1 MVDNVEQS
9 FRVIGKPAPR
19 IDGAGKVTGAGK
31 YALDHSIAGSL
42 VMVYL
47 RSTVPHAKIKKID
60 TSDALKIPGVHAILT
75 GEDLEG
81 LLTGNFYRDE
91 PVIASW
97 DMIRFIGDKVAAILA
112 DDKDI
117 ADKAKQAIR
126 VEYISAP
133 AEFSAVRSSNPNSRL
148 IHPDFFDYARIV
160 PTDELSNV
168 YGHMKHYI
176 GDMNTGREEADLFVE
191 QKFVTQRTHQGYLEP
206 HGCQVWIDAETG
218 DVNIWVASQHPM
230 QVRNE
235 IARLASLP
243 RESVIVH
250 PSFLGGS
257 FGGKSDAT
265 GVFVCYLFAKLVGRP
280 VKYVMEYSEELSAMN
295 PRSDSEIHIS
305 AGVKLDGSIV
315 SWEVEAYFNTGAYS
329 AYAPVPP
336 MGGLLVMEM
345 VNSYSIPNIKIDSY
359 QVYTNTAPTGY
370 FRGPG
375 IVQGTF
381 AAESHM
387 DIIADKLNIDPVV
400 LRSKNILS
408 KSKDILKSG
417 SSWAP
422 VKDEKDPLYQN
433 IKFKEI
439 IDTAIEKSSFY
450 SSKEPFIGRGI
461 AIHDESEIG
470 LDGHAAVSIASDGL
484 IIASTAMPDMGG
496 GLYHVLA
503 QVVAEA
509 LNVPLSDVRVVPWS
523 SQESPPDGGA
533 GAQRGSRVISI
544 AGHLASQDLIKK
556 AKDMSSEL
564 FGWDQDGLQVEQGQV
579 INTVNSESVSF
590 ADLVSR
596 IPDGL
601 TGYGDTKEAP
611 SSPFTSFAVHVAEV
625 EVDPDTGE
633 VSLLKYIAVHETGTI
648 LNPVGFNGQIEGGI
662 VQGIGQA
669 LTEIIQL
676 EDGQVINPSLA
687 EYKLPTVKDIPEL
700 SIHVIESPEGNGP
713 YKIRG
718 IGDMPIS
725 LPSAAIANA
734 IFDATKVR
742 VTELPINASEIYT
755 ALNKEEKL

>member
-295 PRSDSEIHIS
+295 PRSDSEIH
-305 AGVKLDGSIV
+305 
-315 SWEVEAYFNTGAYS
+315 
-329 AYAPVPP
+329 
-336 MGGLLVMEM
+336 M
-345 VNSYSIPNIKIDSY
+345 
-359 QVYTNTAPTGY
+359 
-370 FRGPG
+370 
-375 IVQGTF
+375 
-381 AAESHM
+381 
-387 DIIADKLNIDPVV
+387 
-400 LRSKNILS
+400 
-408 KSKDILKSG
+408 
-417 SSWAP
+417 
-422 VKDEKDPLYQN
+422 
-433 IKFKEI
+433 
-439 IDTAIEKSSFY
+439 
-450 SSKEPFIGRGI
+450 
-461 AIHDESEIG
+461 SEIRWIHCFLG
-470 LDGHAAVSIASDGL
+470 GRSI
-484 IIASTAMPDMGG
+484 
-496 GLYHVLA
+496 
-503 QVVAEA
+503 
-509 LNVPLSDVRVVPWS
+509 
-523 SQESPPDGGA
+523 
-533 GAQRGSRVISI
+533 
-544 AGHLASQDLIKK
+544 
-556 AKDMSSEL
+556 
-564 FGWDQDGLQVEQGQV
+564 F
-579 INTVNSESVSF
+579 
-590 ADLVSR
+590 
-596 IPDGL
+596 
-601 TGYGDTKEAP
+601 
-611 SSPFTSFAVHVAEV
+611 
-625 EVDPDTGE
+625 
-633 VSLLKYIAVHETGTI
+633 
-648 LNPVGFNGQIEGGI
+648 
-662 VQGIGQA
+662 
-669 LTEIIQL
+669 
-676 EDGQVINPSLA
+676 
-687 EYKLPTVKDIPEL
+687 
-700 SIHVIESPEGNGP
+700 
-713 YKIRG
+713 
-718 IGDMPIS
+718 
-725 LPSAAIANA
+725 
-734 IFDATKVR
+734 
-742 VTELPINASEIYT
+742 
-755 ALNKEEKL
+755 

>member
-1 MVDNVEQS
+1 MVDKIEP
-9 FRVIGKPAPR
+9 FRVIGKVAPR
-19 IDGAGKVTGAGK
+19 VDGVGKVTGGGK
-31 YALDHSIAGSL
+31 YALDYSMPDSL

-47 RSTVPHAKIKKID
+47 RSTVPHAKITKID
-60 TSDALKIPGVHAILT
+60 ISDALKIPGVHSILT
-75 GEDLEG
+75 GEDLKG

-97 DMIRFIGDKVAAILA
+97 DMVRFIGDKIAAVLA

-117 ADKAKQAIR
+117 AEKAKQAIK
-126 VEYISAP
+126 VEYDSVP
-133 AEFSAVRSSNPNSRL
+133 AEFSAVLSSKPDARL
-148 IHPDFFDYARIV
+148 IHPEFPSYARIV
-160 PTDELSNV
+160 PIDELTNV

-176 GDMNTGREEADLFVE
+176 GDTETDRAEADLIVE
-191 QKFVTQRTHQGYLEP
+191 HKFVTQRTHQGYLEP
-206 HGCQVWIDAETG
+206 HGCQVWIDSETG
-218 DVNIWVASQHPM
+218 NVNVWVASQHPM

-235 IARLASLP
+235 VARLANLP

-250 PSFLGGS
+250 PSLLGGS
-257 FGGKSDAT
+257 FGGISDAT
-265 GVFVCYLFAKLVGRP
+265 GVFVCYLFAKSVGKP
-280 VKYVMEYSEELSAMN
+280 VKYVMEYSEELSAMD
-295 PRSDSEIHIS
+295 PRSDSEIHLS

-315 SWEVEAYFNTGAYS
+315 SWDVEAYFNTGAYS

-345 VNSYSIPNIKIDSY
+345 VNSYAIPNVKIDSY

-387 DIIADKLNIDPVV
+387 DIIADELNMDPVDI
-400 LRSKNILS
+400 RSKNILS
-408 KSKDILKSG
+408 NSQDILKSG

-422 VKDEKDPLYQN
+422 VKDENDPLYQT
-433 IKFKEI
+433 IKFKEV
-439 IDTAIEKSSFY
+439 IDTAIDKSSFY
-450 SSKEPFIGRGI
+450 SPKTPYIGRGF

-470 LDGHAAVSIASDGL
+470 LDGHAAVSITPDGS
-484 IIASTAMPDMGG
+484 IIASTNMPDMGG
-496 GLYHVLA
+496 GLHHVLA
-503 QVVAEA
+503 QVVAEG
-509 LNVPLSDVRVVPWS
+509 LKVPLNAVRVVPWS

-556 AKDMSSEL
+556 SKDMASEL
-564 FGWDQDGLQVEQGQV
+564 FGWNEEALEVEEGRV
-579 INTVNSESVSF
+579 INSGNGDSVSF
-590 ADLVSR
+590 AELVSR
-596 IPDGL
+596 VPEGL
-601 TGYGDTKEAP
+601 TGSGDTKEAP
-611 SSPFTSFAVHVAEV
+611 SSPFT
-625 EVDPDTGE
+625 
-633 VSLLKYIAVHETGTI
+633 
-648 LNPVGFNGQIEGGI
+648 GQIEGGI

-676 EDGQVINPSLA
+676 DEGQVINPSLA
-687 EYKLPTVKDIPEL
+687 EYKLPTVRDIPEL
-700 SIHVIESPEGNGP
+700 SVHVIESPEGNGP

-718 IGDMPIS
+718 IGDMSIS

-742 VTELPINASEIYT
+742 VTELPIDASSIYS
-755 ALNKEEKL
+755 AING

>member
-1 MVDNVEQS
+1 MVDKVEP
-9 FRVIGKPAPR
+9 FRVIGKVAPR
-19 IDGAGKVTGAGK
+19 VDGVGKVTGGGK
-31 YALDHSIAGSL
+31 YALDYSMPDSL

-47 RSTVPHAKIKKID
+47 RSTVPHAKITKID
-60 TSDALKIPGVHAILT
+60 ISDALKIPGVHSILT
-75 GEDLEG
+75 GEDLKG

-97 DMIRFIGDKVAAILA
+97 DMVRFIGDKVAAVLA

-117 ADKAKQAIR
+117 AEKAKQAIK
-126 VEYISAP
+126 VEYDSVP
-133 AEFSAVRSSNPNSRL
+133 AEFSAVLSSKPDARL
-148 IHPDFFDYARIV
+148 IHPEFPSYARIV
-160 PTDELSNV
+160 PIDELTNV

-176 GDMNTGREEADLFVE
+176 GDTETGRAEADLIVE
-191 QKFVTQRTHQGYLEP
+191 HKFVTQRTHQGYLEP
-206 HGCQVWIDAETG
+206 HGCQVWIDSETG
-218 DVNIWVASQHPM
+218 NVNVWVASQHPM

-235 IARLASLP
+235 VARLANLQ

-250 PSFLGGS
+250 PSLLGGS

-265 GVFVCYLFAKLVGRP
+265 GVFVCYLFAKSVGKP
-280 VKYVMEYSEELSAMN
+280 VKYVMEYSEELSAMD
-295 PRSDSEIHIS
+295 PRSESEIHIS

-315 SWEVEAYFNTGAYS
+315 SWDVEAYFNTGAYS

-345 VNSYSIPNIKIDSY
+345 VNSYAIPNVKIDSY
-359 QVYTNTAPTGY
+359 QVYTNTVPTGY

-387 DIIADKLNIDPVV
+387 DIIADRLNMDPVHI
-400 LRSKNILS
+400 RSKNILS
-408 KSKDILKSG
+408 NSQDILKSG

-422 VKDEKDPLYQN
+422 VKDENDPLYQT
-433 IKFKEI
+433 IKFKEV
-439 IDTAIEKSSFY
+439 IDMAIEKSAFY
-450 SSKEPFIGRGI
+450 SSKNPFIGRGF

-470 LDGHAAVSIASDGL
+470 LDGHAAVSITPDGS
-484 IIASTAMPDMGG
+484 IIASTNMPDMGG
-496 GLYHVLA
+496 GWHHVLA
-503 QVVAEA
+503 QVVAEG
-509 LNVPLSDVRVVPWS
+509 LKVPLNAVRIVPWS

-556 AKDMSSEL
+556 SKDMAAEL
-564 FGWDQDGLQVEQGQV
+564 FGWNEEVLEVEQGRV
-579 INTVNSESVSF
+579 INSGSGDSVSF
-590 ADLVSR
+590 AELASR
-596 IPDGL
+596 VPEGL
-601 TGYGDTKEAP
+601 TGSGDTKEAP
-611 SSPFTSFAVHVAEV
+611 SSPFTSFAAHVAEV
-625 EVDPDTGE
+625 KVDPDTGE
-633 VSLLKYIAVHETGTI
+633 VSLLKYTAVHETGTV

-676 EDGQVINPSLA
+676 DEGQVINPSLA
-687 EYKLPTVKDIPEL
+687 EYKLPTVRDIPEL

-718 IGDMPIS
+718 IGDMSIS

-734 IFDATKVR
+734 IFDSTGVR
-742 VTELPINASEIYT
+742 VTELPIDASAIYL
-755 ALNKEEKL
+755 AINR